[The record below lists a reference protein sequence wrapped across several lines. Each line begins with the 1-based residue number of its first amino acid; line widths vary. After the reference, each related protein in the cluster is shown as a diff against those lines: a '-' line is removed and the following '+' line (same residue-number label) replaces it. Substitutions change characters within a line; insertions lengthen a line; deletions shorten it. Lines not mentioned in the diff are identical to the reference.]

1 MERKRGGPLLRKE
14 LDNLSFLQSHPEV
27 QKRFSDAG
35 CMTYVEKLQEGYHQ
49 AIAETFAKSYDG
61 KKATVGSLELIV
73 DEAAIASATGLPRIG
88 QSWFKTTVTKNLD
101 FRSYLKTEFQSI
113 TWKKSIPVSYL
124 EDEWQVL
131 FKGIQLYVTSEG
143 RYDKLM
149 LYHFRLLDHF
159 TGKVLLN
166 LPFFLHRSLTK
177 VCNRIRAEPFSIKNA
192 LCHYGLIKMIIL
204 EELRQRKRTWQHFV
218 FWEGFETQTQPM
230 NEKKKAGKKQP
241 TPQSSSKRRRAL
253 PKSPEEKK
261 SSVKPKKAK
270 KKLDFET
277 NPEQSTVKKAN
288 VLNLPYTDSDTEP
301 EKDDEIPAIK
311 SPEHSMEPA
320 QDFEV
325 FTSKD
330 EGETSRNKKSK
341 KSQKIKELKEIITQH
356 EILERVIKA
365 RYKTLSENFAKTNAA
380 FEKLALE
387 SIKDKKKKKKITK
400 DYNNLWWLAKRLKRK
415 IKKLK
420 ARITTHPDLHVLAQV
435 TVNLQGD

>member
-73 DEAAIASATGLPRIG
+73 DEAAIASATGLPRTG

-113 TWKKSIPVSYL
+113 TWKKSIHVSYL

-177 VCNRIRAEPFSIKNA
+177 VCNKIRVEPFSIRNT

-204 EELRQRKRTWQHFV
+204 EELKQKDRTWQHFV
-218 FWEGFETQTQPM
+218 FWEGFENLPQPGS
-230 NEKKKAGKKQP
+230 EKKKRGKKQP
-241 TPQSSSKRRRAL
+241 TPHSTSRKRRAL
-253 PKSPEEKK
+253 SPIPPGEEAGP
-261 SSVKPKKAK
+261 SSKAKRAK
-270 KKLDFET
+270 KKLDFDT
-277 NPEQSTVKKAN
+277 AIEQPAVKKAN
-288 VLNLPYTDSDTEP
+288 ILNFPYSDSEP
-301 EKDDEIPAIK
+301 EQEEIPANDN
-311 SPEHSMEPA
+311 PEYSMEPA
-320 QDFEV
+320 QNFEG
-325 FTSKD
+325 FTTYE
-330 EGETSRNKKSK
+330 EGETSSK
-341 KSQKIKELKEIITQH
+341 KKPNDCKIIKKLKRRIKQQEV
-356 EILERVIKA
+356 LERVIKE
-365 RYKTLSENFAKTNAA
+365 RYATLSENFAKTSEA
-380 FEKLALE
+380 FEKLALKRVKE
-387 SIKDKKKKKKITK
+387 KK
-400 DYNNLWWLAKRLKRK
+400 RKRK
-415 IKKLK
+415 IVKDNIKLWKIARSLKIKNKLLK
-420 ARITTHPDLHVLAQV
+420 ARLVNHTPLQILAETTENFSND
-435 TVNLQGD
+435 